1 MMRRTLRDYAIVIDV
16 VSSLEREKLKHQ
28 LPNSRAGI
36 YNYVGFIQ
44 TLLDHMVT
52 KDLEN
57 VATDKS
63 IDEYQENFAK

>member
-1 MMRRTLRDYAIVIDV
+1 MMRRTLRDSAIVIDV
-16 VSSLEREKLKHQ
+16 VSSLEREILKHQ

-36 YNYVGFIQ
+36 YVGFIQ

-63 IDEYQENFAK
+63 IDEYQENFSK